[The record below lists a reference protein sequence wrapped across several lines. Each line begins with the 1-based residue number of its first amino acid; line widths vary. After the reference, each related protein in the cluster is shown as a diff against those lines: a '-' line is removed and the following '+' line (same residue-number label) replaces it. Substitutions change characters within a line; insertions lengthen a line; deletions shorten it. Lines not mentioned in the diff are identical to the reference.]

1 MKEELTKEEKE
12 AMDSLNYEET
22 RDELERVVSALQ
34 TGGLTLEESVHAWE
48 KGEYLAKRAEKML
61 EGVKEKIEKAQKE
74 QQAAGRAAGTQLNLG
89 GNRQS

>member
-1 MKEELTKEEKE
+1 MKEELTEEEKE

-22 RDELERVVSALQ
+22 RGELEQVVSALQ

-61 EGVKEKIEKAQKE
+61 EGVKEKIEKVQKE
-74 QQAAGRAAGTQLNLG
+74 QQAAGQAAGTQLNLG

>member
-1 MKEELTKEEKE
+1 MKEELTEEEKE

-34 TGGLTLEESVHAWE
+34 TGGLSLEEGVHAWE

-61 EGVKEKIEKAQKE
+61 DGVKEKIEKVQKE
-74 QQAAGRAAGTQLNLG
+74 QQAAGQAAGTQLNLG
-89 GNRQS
+89 R

>member
-1 MKEELTKEEKE
+1 MKEELTEEEKA

-34 TGGLTLEESVHAWE
+34 TGGLSLEESVHAWE

-61 EGVKEKIEKAQKE
+61 EGVKEKIEKVQKD
-74 QQAAGRAAGTQLNLG
+74 QQAAGQAAGTQLNFG
-89 GNRQS
+89 R

>member
-1 MKEELTKEEKE
+1 MKEELTEEEKE
-12 AMDSLNYEET
+12 AMNSLNYEET
-22 RDELERVVSALQ
+22 RGELERVVSALQ

-61 EGVKEKIEKAQKE
+61 EGVKEKIEKVQKE
-74 QQAAGRAAGTQLNLG
+74 QQAAGQTAGTQLNLG

>member
-1 MKEELTKEEKE
+1 MKEELTEEEKA

-61 EGVKEKIEKAQKE
+61 EGVKEKIEKAQKD
-74 QQAAGRAAGTQLNLG
+74 QQAAGQAAGTQLNLG
-89 GNRQS
+89 R

>member
-1 MKEELTKEEKE
+1 MKEELTEEEKA

-34 TGGLTLEESVHAWE
+34 TGGLSLEESVHAWE

-61 EGVKEKIEKAQKE
+61 EGVKEKIEKVQKE
-74 QQAAGRAAGTQLNLG
+74 QQAAGQAAGTQLNLG
-89 GNRQS
+89 R

>member
-1 MKEELTKEEKE
+1 MKEELTEEEKE

-61 EGVKEKIEKAQKE
+61 EGVKEKIEKVQKD
-74 QQAAGRAAGTQLNLG
+74 QQAAGQAAGTQLNLG
-89 GNRQS
+89 R